1 MPFLIDRVFVGCMWA
16 NARRVLRLSTMRMH
30 MDDRRAGMVVVFEGM
45 DVQKRR
51 LNKRP
56 RQGAK
61 AQNCTGW
68 PHVFL
73 TLSSKPVRAH
83 FLQTG

>member
-56 RQGAK
+56 K
-61 AQNCTGW
+61 
-68 PHVFL
+68 
-73 TLSSKPVRAH
+73 
-83 FLQTG
+83 